1 MLQERRAK
9 LEKLRNILQEMG
21 SAVIAFSGGVDSTFL
36 VKVAQNVL
44 GNKAIAVTATSST
57 YPAQEKAEAKRLAK
71 DLGVNHLLIESEE
84 LDIEGFADNPPNRC
98 YFCKSELFSKLLAVA
113 KHEGVAFV
121 IDGSN
126 FDDLQDHRPG
136 MTAAEELG
144 VRSPLKE
151 AGLGKEDIRFLSK
164 EMELPTW
171 NKPSFACLSSR
182 FPYGTKITKE
192 KLAQVDRGEGLLRDL
207 GFRQFRL
214 RHHGETA
221 RIEINKDQ
229 FSLLIEKGDEVV
241 KKLKG
246 CGYTYI
252 TLDLQGYR
260 TGSMNETLLNKKE
273 TEL

>member
-21 SAVIAFSGGVDSTFL
+21 SVVIAFSGGVDSTFL

-44 GNKAIAVTATSST
+44 GYKAIAVTATSST

-126 FDDLQDHRPG
+126 FTG
-136 MTAAEELG
+136 
-144 VRSPLKE
+144 SS
-151 AGLGKEDIRFLSK
+151 AGND
-164 EMELPTW
+164 
-171 NKPSFACLSSR
+171 
-182 FPYGTKITKE
+182 
-192 KLAQVDRGEGLLRDL
+192 
-207 GFRQFRL
+207 
-214 RHHGETA
+214 
-221 RIEINKDQ
+221 
-229 FSLLIEKGDEVV
+229 
-241 KKLKG
+241 G
-246 CGYTYI
+246 CGRI
-252 TLDLQGYR
+252 RSQK
-260 TGSMNETLLNKKE
+260 SA
-273 TEL
+273 

>member
-21 SAVIAFSGGVDSTFL
+21 SVVIAFSGGVDSTFL

-57 YPAQEKAEAKRLAK
+57 YPAQEKAEAKRLANN
-71 DLGVNHLLIESEE
+71 LGVNHILIESEE

-164 EMELPTW
+164 EMKLPTW

-192 KLAQVDRGEGLLRDL
+192 KLAQVDRGEGLLRSL
-207 GFRQFRL
+207 GFQQFRL

-229 FSLLIEKGDEVV
+229 FSLLIEKADEIVE
-241 KKLKG
+241 KLKD
-246 CGYTYI
+246 CGYIYI

-260 TGSMNETLLNKKE
+260 TGSMNETLMTQKE
-273 TEL
+273 TAL